1 MSTRDDPIGEM
12 QALRARNA
20 ALNAAILRISA
31 SLDLETVLK
40 EVVESARAL
49 TGARVGA
56 ITTIDEAGDLQD
68 FVSSGLT
75 EERPRR
81 LVDWPEGPRLFE
93 YFRDLPGP
101 LRLADMSEYVGEN
114 GISADRLPNVRS
126 FLGTPMRLGSERVG
140 NFFLVESADGEA
152 FTDEDEEVL
161 VLIASQA
168 AVAIANARAH
178 RVEQRTR
185 ADLEALV
192 ETSPVGVVVF
202 EAVSGR
208 PVSFNREAK
217 RIAEHLR
224 IPGRSL
230 EAILEEA
237 TCHFA
242 DGREIAL
249 DPFSLSQVLR
259 CADTAQTEEVVLS
272 TPDGRCVTV
281 LVNANPIRGE
291 DGAFASV
298 VVTMQDLAPLQELD
312 RTRADFLSMVS
323 HELRAP
329 LTSIKGSA
337 TTVLNA
343 SRELD
348 PAEVRQFFRII
359 DEQANLMNSLIG
371 DLLDAERIDT
381 GTLSVSPEPTDVGA
395 MVDQAR
401 NTFLSGGAGHSVLVD
416 LPPDLPPVLADRK
429 RIGQVLNNLLSNAAR
444 HSAAT
449 TPVRISAERDG
460 VYVAL
465 AVSDTGRGIAPKL
478 LGRLFRKYGCTEEG
492 AGVAGG
498 LGLAICKGLV
508 EAHGG
513 RIRAESPGVGKGT
526 RFIFTIPVAAKNG
539 EDGPHGD
546 ARHASRMP
554 SEGRQP
560 TPVLVVDDDP
570 QTLRYVRDI
579 LAGSRYSALVTAE
592 HRDLSKIIEAEK
604 PKLVLLDLMLP
615 ETDGI
620 ELMQT
625 IPELATLPVIFIS
638 GYGRDETIAR
648 ALEAGAEDYIV
659 KPFSPTELTARIGA
673 ILRRRANPER
683 FVLGELAIDYDR
695 REVVIAGRQIA
706 LTATEFEVL
715 RVLSLCVG
723 RIATYDAL
731 LREIW
736 GRRGFGDAR
745 LVRAIVKRLR
755 RKLGDDAND
764 PSYIANVRGLGYRLI
779 RPGVTDGPGGRGGAN
794 GKGGPRETNGVDGP
808 GGAGGRGG
816 PGGRG
821 GAGGPDVADGPDGR
835 GEA

>member
-1 MSTRDDPIGEM
+1 M
-12 QALRARNA
+12 LRTRNA
-20 ALNAAILRISA
+20 ALNAAILRVSA

-49 TGARVGA
+49 TGARYGA
-56 ITTIDEAGDLQD
+56 ITTVDEAGLPRDI
-68 FVSSGLT
+68 VTSGLSK
-75 EERPRR
+75 EEHRR
-81 LVDWPEGPRLFE
+81 EVKWPEGPKFLE
-93 YFRDLPGP
+93 HLRDLPGP
-101 LRLADMSEYVGEN
+101 LRLADIAEYLGNVGFSTE
-114 GISADRLPNVRS
+114 GLPTARS
-126 FLGTPMRLGSERVG
+126 FQVAPMRHRGAQVG
-140 NFFLVESADGEA
+140 KFYLVDKVDGKE

-161 VLIASQA
+161 VLFASQA
-168 AVAIANARAH
+168 AAAIANARAH
-178 RVEQRTR
+178 RDEQRTR
-185 ADLEALV
+185 SDLEALI

-202 EAVSGR
+202 DTATGS
-208 PVSFNREAK
+208 PVSLNQEAN
-217 RIAEHLR
+217 RIAENLR
-224 IPGRSL
+224 MPGHSIKALL
-230 EAILEEA
+230 EMA
-237 TCHFA
+237 TCRFA
-242 DGREIAL
+242 DGREVAL
-249 DPFSLSQVLR
+249 DQLPFAQVLSG
-259 CADTAQTEEVVLS
+259 AETVHAEEIVLS
-272 TPDGRCVTV
+272 MPNGRSVTM
-281 LVNANPIRGE
+281 LVNATPIHGE
-291 DGAFASV
+291 DGAVASM

-312 RTRADFLSMVS
+312 RTRAEFLSMVS

-359 DEQANLMNSLIG
+359 DEQANLMDSLIG
-371 DLLDAERIDT
+371 DLLDAGRIDT
-381 GTLSVSPEPTDVGA
+381 GTLSVSPEPSDVSVL
-395 MVDQAR
+395 VDQAR
-401 NTFLSGGAGHSVLVD
+401 NTFLSGGARHNVLMD

-429 RIGQVLNNLLSNAAR
+429 RIVQVLNNLLSNAAR

-449 TPVRISAERDG
+449 APIRISAERDG

-465 AVSDTGRGIAPKL
+465 AVSDEGRGIAPGL
-478 LGRLFRKYGCTEEG
+478 IGRLFRKYGRTEKDT
-492 AGVAGG
+492 GVAGG

-508 EAHGG
+508 EAQGG

-526 RFIFTIPVAAKNG
+526 RFIFTIPIAEEG
-539 EDGPHGD
+539 EDDAAGD
-546 ARHASRMP
+546 GRHPSGQS

-579 LAGSRYSALVTAE
+579 LADAGYSALVTAD
-592 HRDLSKIIEAEK
+592 HRELSSIIEAEK

-615 ETDGI
+615 GTDGI

-648 ALEAGAEDYIV
+648 ALESGAEDYIV
-659 KPFSPTELTARIGA
+659 KPFSPTELTARIRA

-683 FVLGELAIDYDR
+683 FVLGEMTIDYDR
-695 REVVIAGRQIA
+695 REVMLADRPVA

-745 LVRAIVKRLR
+745 LVRAIVKRIR

-764 PSYIANVRGLGYRLI
+764 PTYIANVRGVGYRMI
-779 RPGVTDGPGGRGGAN
+779 RPAGPGGQAGA
-794 GKGGPRETNGVDGP
+794 
-808 GGAGGRGG
+808 
-816 PGGRG
+816 
-821 GAGGPDVADGPDGR
+821 
-835 GEA
+835 

>member
-1 MSTRDDPIGEM
+1 MNAWWTSREGRQLSARDDPVREI
-12 QALRARNA
+12 QALRARND
-20 ALNAAILRISA
+20 ALNAAILRINA
-31 SLDLETVLK
+31 SLDLENVLR

-49 TGARVGA
+49 TGARFGA
-56 ITTIDEAGDLQD
+56 ITTIDETGVLQD

-75 EERPRR
+75 EEDHRR
-81 LVDWPEGPRLFE
+81 MVDWPEGPQLFE
-93 YFRDLPGP
+93 HVRDLPGP
-101 LRLADMSEYVGEN
+101 LRLADMSEYVRKIGF
-114 GISADRLPNVRS
+114 SADQLPNVRS
-126 FLGTPMRLGSERVG
+126 FLGTPMRLGGEHVG
-140 NFFLVESADGEA
+140 SFYLVETAGGEE
-152 FTDEDEEVL
+152 FTNEDEEAL
-161 VLIASQA
+161 VLFASQA
-168 AVAIANARAH
+168 AVAIDNARAH
-178 RVEQRTR
+178 RIEQRTR

-202 EAVSGR
+202 EAVAGR
-208 PVSFNREAK
+208 RVSFNREAK
-217 RIAEHLR
+217 RIVEHLR
-224 IPGRSL
+224 IPGRSY
-230 EAILEEA
+230 EAILEVA
-237 TCHFA
+237 TCRFA

-249 DPFSLSQVLR
+249 DQLSLSRVLSG
-259 CADTAQTEEVVLS
+259 AETVKAEEIVLS
-272 TPDGRCVTV
+272 TPDGRSVTM
-281 LVNANPIRGE
+281 LVNATTIRGE
-291 DGAFASV
+291 DGAVASV

-312 RTRADFLSMVS
+312 RTRAEFLSMVS

-359 DEQANLMNSLIG
+359 DEQANLMDSLIG
-371 DLLDAERIDT
+371 DLLDAGRIDT
-381 GTLSVSPEPTDVGA
+381 GSLSVSPEPSDVGA
-395 MVDQAR
+395 LVDQAR
-401 NTFLSGGAGHSVLVD
+401 NTFLSGGVRHDVLID

-449 TPVRISAERDG
+449 TPIRISAERDG

-465 AVSDTGRGIAPKL
+465 TVSDEGRGIAPKL
-478 LGRLFRKYGCTEEG
+478 LGRLFRKYGRTEED
-492 AGVAGG
+492 AGVTGG
-498 LGLAICKGLV
+498 LGLVICKGLV

-513 RIRAESPGVGKGT
+513 RIRAESPGMGKGT
-526 RFIFTIPVAAKNG
+526 RFVFTIPVAAKGG
-539 EDGPHGD
+539 EDTADGD
-546 ARHASRMP
+546 ARQSSGIP

-570 QTLRYVRDI
+570 QTLRYVHDI
-579 LAGSRYSALVTAE
+579 LADSGYSALVTAE
-592 HRDLSKIIEAEK
+592 HRDISKIIEAEK

-625 IPELATLPVIFIS
+625 IPELAILPVIFIS

-683 FVLGELAIDYDR
+683 FVLGDLAIDYDR
-695 REVVIAGRQIA
+695 REVVIAGRPVA
-706 LTATEFEVL
+706 LTATEYEVL

-755 RKLGDDAND
+755 RKLGDDANN

-779 RPGVTDGPGGRGGAN
+779 RPG
-794 GKGGPRETNGVDGP
+794 E
-808 GGAGGRGG
+808 AGGRGG
-816 PGGRG
+816 RG
-821 GAGGPDVADGPDGR
+821 G
-835 GEA
+835 